1 MEPVSKRAPSDFA
14 FTFTVVKG
22 REGVVAIKQPESMA
36 QKLITAC
43 GRKVELGIFFR
54 FSFPRSSVV
63 QGPQGLGVPL
73 LLRICRGLLLLPV
86 RIELWWA
93 S

>member
-1 MEPVSKRAPSDFA
+1 MSKRAPSDFA
-14 FTFTVVKG
+14 LTFTVVKG

-73 LLRICRGLLLLPV
+73 LLRICRNPPLLPV
-86 RIELWWA
+86 RIALW
-93 S
+93 